1 MLIPTQKI
9 KSTLKTFSALKQIQ
23 PLLSNGEISLEEL
36 VSDYLKKINASQTNS
51 FIEVFDA
58 EALLKAKEIAEKIK
72 LGTQGSLAG
81 MVIGIKDNLCYKNH
95 KSSGASKI
103 LENFESIFSATAI
116 ERLIAEDAIIIG
128 RLNCD
133 EFAMGSS
140 NEKSIY
146 GPTLN
151 PHDNSKVPGGS
162 SGGSAAAVA
171 EGLCLA
177 SLGSDTG
184 GSIRQPASF
193 CGVVGVKP
201 SYGRISRYGL
211 FAYASSFDQIGT
223 FTHSV
228 DDAALLIN
236 IMSGEDAFDSTT
248 SRESKPSS
256 VIKPPNSKLRIAVP
270 KDYLNF
276 NGLDPEIKDNL
287 NQNIQTLIDLGNEV
301 NIVDFPFIKYIV
313 PNYYVLTTAEACSNL
328 ARYDGAHYGY
338 RSNDSHD
345 IESTYLATR
354 TEGFG
359 IEVKRRIMLG
369 NFVLSAGYYDAYF
382 SKAQKV
388 RRLLKDKTKELLN
401 NNDVI
406 LTPTTPTTAFS
417 IGEINDP
424 IAMYLQDIF
433 TVHANL
439 TGMPAISIPITN
451 HSSGLPYGY
460 QIMSNNFEEDLLF
473 STSKYLTSVL
483 KQPYC

>member
-1 MLIPTQKI
+1 MKRFT
-9 KSTLKTFSALKQIQ
+9 SLKDIQ
-23 PLLSNGEISLEEL
+23 SLLTKGDILLEVL
-36 VSDYLKKINASQTNS
+36 VSDYIGNIKRSKTNS
-51 FIEVFDA
+51 FIEVFEE
-58 EALLKAKEIAEKIK
+58 EAKAKAKDISDKIK
-72 LGTQGSLAG
+72 LGTQGLLAG

-103 LENFESIFSATAI
+103 LENFESIFTATAI
-116 ERLIAEDAIIIG
+116 ERLINEDAIIIG

-151 PHDNSKVPGGS
+151 PHDISKVPGGS

-193 CGVVGVKP
+193 CGVIGVKP

-223 FTHSV
+223 FTHSI
-228 DDAALLIN
+228 DDAALMLN
-236 IMSGEDAFDSTT
+236 IMSGEDNFDSTT
-248 SRESKPSS
+248 SRKEASS
-256 VIKPPNSKLRIAVP
+256 PAVCDLTNKLKIAVP

-276 NGLDPEIKDNL
+276 EGLDPEIKENI
-287 NQNIQTLIDLGNEV
+287 NQNIEKLEALGHQ
-301 NIVDFPFIKYIV
+301 ISLVDFPFVKYIV

-328 ARYDGAHYGY
+328 ARYDGAHYGF
-338 RSNDSHD
+338 RSDNSLD
-345 IESTYLATR
+345 IDSTYLATR

-359 IEVKRRIMLG
+359 MEVKRRIMLG

-388 RRLLKDKTKELLN
+388 RRLLKDKTEELLEE
-401 NNDVI
+401 NDVI

-439 TGMPAISIPITN
+439 TGMPAISIPISK
-451 HSSGLPYGY
+451 HSNGLPYGL
-460 QIMSNNFEEDLLF
+460 QIMSNNFKEDLMF
-473 STSKYLTSVL
+473 STAKYLKKAL
-483 KQPYC
+483 N

>member
-1 MLIPTQKI
+1 M
-9 KSTLKTFSALKQIQ
+9 KTFTSLKEIQ
-23 PLLSNGEISLEEL
+23 SLLSNGEILLEGL
-36 VSDYLKKINASQTNS
+36 VSDYIGKIKLSKTNS
-51 FIEVFDA
+51 FIEVFEE
-58 EALLKAKEIAEKIK
+58 EAKEKAKEIANKIK
-72 LGTQGSLAG
+72 LGTHGSLAG
-81 MVIGIKDNLCYKNH
+81 MVIGIKDNLCYKDH

-103 LENFESIFSATAI
+103 LENFESIFTATAI
-116 ERLIAEDAIIIG
+116 ERLISEDAIIIG

-151 PHDNSKVPGGS
+151 PHDLSKVPGGS

-193 CGVVGVKP
+193 CGVIGVKP
-201 SYGRISRYGL
+201 SYGRVSRYGL

-223 FTHSV
+223 FTHTI
-228 DDAALLIN
+228 DDASLMLN
-236 IMSGEDAFDSTT
+236 IMSGEDDFDSTT
-248 SRESKPSS
+248 SRQDASS
-256 VIKPPNSKLRIAVP
+256 ANVNNLTKKLRIAVP

-276 NGLDPEIKDNL
+276 EGLDPEIKENI
-287 NQNIQTLIDLGNEV
+287 NQNIQKLEAIGHQINF
-301 NIVDFPFIKYIV
+301 VDFPFVKYIV

-328 ARYDGAHYGY
+328 ARYDGAHYGF
-338 RSNDSHD
+338 RSTNSQD
-345 IESTYLATR
+345 IDSTYLATR

-359 IEVKRRIMLG
+359 MEVKRRIMLG

-388 RRLLKDKTKELLN
+388 RRLLKDKTKELLDT
-401 NNDVI
+401 NDII
-406 LTPTTPTTAFS
+406 LTPTTPTTAFR

-439 TGMPAISIPITN
+439 TGMPAISIPVSN
-451 HSSGLPYGY
+451 HSNGLPYGL
-460 QIMSNNFEEDLLF
+460 QIMSDNFKEDLMF
-473 STSKYLTSVL
+473 STAKHLEEVL
-483 KQPYC
+483 NYT

>member
-1 MLIPTQKI
+1 M
-9 KSTLKTFSALKQIQ
+9 KTFTSLKEIQ
-23 PLLSNGEISLEEL
+23 SLLSKGDISLEGL
-36 VSDYLKKINASQTNS
+36 VLDYIGKIKLSKTNS
-51 FIEVFDA
+51 FIEVFEEEAKIKA
-58 EALLKAKEIAEKIK
+58 EEIAAKIK

-95 KSSGASKI
+95 KSSGGSKI
-103 LENFESIFSATAI
+103 LENFESIFTATAI
-116 ERLIAEDAIIIG
+116 ERLINEDAIIIG

-151 PHDNSKVPGGS
+151 PHDLTKVPGGS

-193 CGVVGVKP
+193 CGVIGVKP
-201 SYGRISRYGL
+201 TYGRVSRYGL

-228 DDAALLIN
+228 NDAALVLN
-236 IMSGEDAFDSTT
+236 IMSGEDDFDSTT
-248 SRESKPSS
+248 SRQKVSS
-256 VIKPPNSKLRIAVP
+256 ASVNDLSEKLRIAVP

-276 NGLDPEIKDNL
+276 EGLDPEVKENI
-287 NQNIQTLIDLGNEV
+287 NQKIQKLKSLGHQV
-301 NIVDFPFIKYIV
+301 NYVDFPFVKYIV

-328 ARYDGAHYGY
+328 ARYDGAHYGF
-338 RSNDSHD
+338 RSADSQD
-345 IESTYLATR
+345 IDSTYLSTR

-359 IEVKRRIMLG
+359 MEVKRRIMLG
-369 NFVLSAGYYDAYF
+369 NFVLSAGYYEAYF

-388 RRLLKDKTKELLN
+388 RRLLKNKTKELLDT
-401 NNDVI
+401 NDII

-417 IGEINDP
+417 LGEINDP

-439 TGMPAISIPITN
+439 TGMPAISIPVSN
-451 HSSGLPYGY
+451 HSNGLPYGL
-460 QIMSNNFEEDLLF
+460 QIMSDNFKEDLMF
-473 STSKYLTSVL
+473 STAKYLEEVL
-483 KQPYC
+483 N